1 MKKKW
6 LFLVAGIILVVGGLL
21 VAFLWP
27 KKSDKELYIDAVKKS
42 LRFDVFGEQSE
53 TSKESNEEYFK
64 NHILNAVATI
74 EEISNGETKS
84 VKVDGYFTEG
94 RTYLSLIETL
104 MGNTSSDVTY
114 YVTNNK
120 MYIQMKELLDYV
132 YYYDLDQAES
142 KITAVDTK
150 DVDGLLKIVKK
161 AIEDSIDNG
170 RVEIKSSERS
180 INGEKLDTK
189 RFSYEFTGKDIS
201 TIGQNIIKGI
211 KEDKDLYKKLDNAL
225 RANGVDIE
233 EAFEKVNEYLKEA
246 EKLDKLFS
254 YAVYM
259 MGDKV
264 VSQEVSFYVTAN
276 EITVPISF
284 TINRTETF
292 FQVNVGAMGI
302 QAFDLTIDKKAG
314 KISLKVQSQEL
325 VSGTIKD
332 GVIELTGNNM
342 DIVIKYDKKAKT
354 AYAEIV
360 AKDEEGNE
368 TKTIIEL
375 KVNEV
380 KEIPKFDTTN
390 SKPVSE
396 ATDKDKQILDAIFN
410 VPKVQDIIGFGEEL
424 QSM

>member
-53 TSKESNEEYFK
+53 TSKETNEEYFK

-132 YYYDLDQAES
+132 YYYDLDQADA
-142 KITAVDTK
+142 KITTVDTK

-292 FQVNVGAMGI
+292 FQVNMGSMGI

-380 KEIPKFDTTN
+380 KEIPEFDTTN

-410 VPKVQDIIGFGEEL
+410 VPKVQDIIEFGEEL
-424 QSM
+424 PSM